1 MNANQIAKGILK
13 AVAIILATF
22 LILFVLYK
30 IQSVIAYVVV
40 AVIVS
45 LIGRP
50 LVLVLRNKFRFPNI
64 LAVAVTMLF
73 LLGLLVGLIGL
84 FIPLF
89 TEQGENLALLNIE
102 SMEAELQKSFAEVSH
117 SFGPS
122 QEILEEIVDD
132 VDIEQTV
139 KEELNI
145 GFVPKI
151 LNSIIDIISATSIA
165 LFSILFIS
173 FFLLKDTKKIQR
185 EFLNLFPTDKNL
197 RIVNSIDTIKSL
209 LSRYFIGL
217 LLQILVLFT
226 IYALTLTIVGI
237 EHPFVIAFLCAL
249 FNIIPYVGPIIG
261 AIFLMVFTITSNI
274 GMDFTFEIL
283 PKMGYVSIGIIFG
296 QLVDNFFSQPIIFS
310 NSVKSH
316 PLEIFLIIII
326 AGLLFGI
333 VGMIVAVPGYTVL
346 KVILREIYPD
356 LPIVKALTRK
366 L

>member
-13 AVAIILATF
+13 AVAIILGVF
-22 LILFVLYK
+22 LLFYMLYN
-30 IQSVIAYVVV
+30 IQSVIAYILV
-40 AVIVS
+40 AVVVS

-50 LVLVLRNKFRFPNI
+50 LVLLLRDKLRFPNI
-64 LAVAVTMLF
+64 LSVAVTMLF

-84 FIPLF
+84 FIPLI
-89 TEQGENLALLNIE
+89 TDQGENLALLNIK
-102 SMEAELQKSFAEVSH
+102 SMEAELQKSFSEVAH
-117 SFGPS
+117 SFGPT
-122 QEILEEIVDD
+122 QEILEEIVEE

-145 GFVPKI
+145 GFVPKL
-151 LNSIIDIISATSIA
+151 LNSVLEIISATSIA

-173 FFLLKDTKKIQR
+173 FFLLKDTKKIQAA
-185 EFLNLFPTDKNL
+185 FLDLFPTDKNL

-217 LLQILVLFT
+217 LLQILILFT
-226 IYALTLTIVGI
+226 IYAITLTIVGI
-237 EHPFVIAFLCAL
+237 EHPLVIAFLCAL

-261 AIFLMVFTITSNI
+261 ALFLMVFTITSNI
-274 GMDFTFEIL
+274 GMDFTYEIL

-296 QLVDNFFSQPIIFS
+296 QLVDNFFSQPFIFS

-326 AGLLFGI
+326 AGLLFGV

-346 KVILREIYPD
+346 KVFLREFYPEI
-356 LPIVKALTRK
+356 PIVKALTK
-366 L
+366 QL